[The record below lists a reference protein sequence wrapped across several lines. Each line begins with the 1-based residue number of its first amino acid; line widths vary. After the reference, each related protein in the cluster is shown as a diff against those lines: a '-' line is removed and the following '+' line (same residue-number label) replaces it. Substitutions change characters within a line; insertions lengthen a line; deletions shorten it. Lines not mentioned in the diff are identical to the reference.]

1 MTLLG
6 HGHGHGHGPG
16 PKRAEQQQEVR
27 EARRLLQEK
36 IRDDWDYPP
45 LPEWQAHSSG
55 RRRGKARTGG
65 GEERAAGFRFHTPRE
80 GPECA
85 AAAVSWR
92 EREYS
97 SESEAAEGSAGSKA
111 SSSNF
116 RFEGPDSVGTEISQ
130 RRLLR
135 RRKRQRDVEFEISW
149 NPGLAHW
156 LRQRDAW
163 AGATPTTEHVQTTH
177 PVNDLEKAG
186 TASGASTPR
195 TSSSHSDPASSSSP
209 TTSRSSTATTPD
221 PAPPSLPPIQ
231 PTTAA
236 TPLIPIAA
244 PILPNHPIR
253 RRITPA
259 MYTEIYT
266 KIILQG
272 RTPSVPINL
281 LTLISA
287 LVEGWKAD
295 GEWPPRASGPPEP
308 TLARRKVRGKGEEGV
323 VRMGVKAVGKVL
335 RLGHGHGEGG

>member
-6 HGHGHGHGPG
+6 HGHGH
-16 PKRAEQQQEVR
+16 KSAEQQQEVR
-27 EARRLLQEK
+27 EARRVLKEK
-36 IRDDWDYPP
+36 IRDDWEYPP

-55 RRRGKARTGG
+55 RRRGKARMGDD
-65 GEERAAGFRFHTPRE
+65 EERVAGFRFHAPPGRD

-85 AAAVSWR
+85 AAMSWR

-97 SESEAAEGSAGSKA
+97 SESEAGGEGNPVSATSAGSKA
-111 SSSNF
+111 SSKF

-130 RRLLR
+130 RRLAR
-135 RRKRQRDVEFEISW
+135 RRTRQRDLETEMTW

-156 LRQRDAW
+156 VRQRDVW
-163 AGATPTTEHVQTTH
+163 SGATTTTTTNHVQIAH
-177 PVNDLEKAG
+177 GNEVERPE
-186 TASGASTPR
+186 TASGASTPC
-195 TSSSHSDPASSSSP
+195 TSSSHSDPASSP
-209 TTSRSSTATTPD
+209 PTSRSSAATTPD
-221 PAPPSLPPIQ
+221 PAPSSLPPIH
-231 PTTAA
+231 PTTAP
-236 TPLIPIAA
+236 PLIPIAS

-266 KIILQG
+266 KIIVQG

-295 GEWPPRASGPPEP
+295 GEWPPKTSGPPEP
-308 TLARRKVRGKGEEGV
+308 SLARRKVGRRAEEGV
-323 VRMGVKAVGKVL
+323 VKMGVKAVGKVL